1 MIKEEIEKLLSE
13 ALEKIGIEGEN
24 ISISFSSLPQIC
36 QFQCNGAFSLAK
48 KYGKNPLE
56 LASAVVDAIG
66 ENEEYEFF
74 VVKPAFINIKF
85 KNACYKNL
93 AEKLMNDDRA
103 GVGKISN
110 AKVLIDYGG
119 ANVAKTL
126 HVGHLRPA
134 IIGESLKRLYRFL
147 GEEVISD
154 VHLGDW
160 GLQMGLNELQ
170 LYEDGVLDFY
180 FGKTDKKYEITL
192 EMLNEAYPKASAR
205 KNVDE
210 EFKKKAEEWTL
221 KIQHKEEP
229 FYQIYQEIKKVSVVK
244 IKENYKALGA
254 EFDLWNGESDCADYI
269 DDAITQ
275 IVDKGLTRE
284 SGGALIVDVANEN
297 ENIPIPKKSEDEP
310 QRYKNPMPPAIIKK
324 HNGAM
329 LYATTDI
336 ATIYMRNITYK
347 NLDRIEYITDQRQ
360 NMHFT
365 QVFRVCKLSG
375 ISPENQQLLHIGHG
389 TMNGEDG
396 KPFKTRS
403 GDTLKLE
410 DIILMLTTKA
420 GEKLKSNGV
429 EYDDALA
436 LKIGVGAMKFGDL
449 SNNVGKDYLFD
460 LDKFLSF
467 EGKTGPYLQYTVC
480 RINSILNK
488 TDVKTND
495 FEIYNE
501 EQKDILYK
509 ILKLN
514 SSYEVCY
521 KEKSLN
527 NLCLASYDLASA
539 FSTFYNNHKIL
550 SESDLIKKSSYLNLL
565 KLVKKSLT
573 QALDILGIEVPEK
586 M

>member
-1 MIKEEIEKLLSE
+1 MIKEEIEKLLSD

-66 ENEEYEFF
+66 ENEEYDFF

-85 KNACYKNL
+85 KNTCYKNL

-103 GVGKISN
+103 GVSKISN

-269 DDAITQ
+269 DDAITR

-324 HNGAM
+324 YNGAM

-336 ATIYMRNITYK
+336 ATIYMRNKTYK

-565 KLVKKSLT
+565 NLVKKSLT
-573 QALDILGIEVPEK
+573 QALDVLGIEVPEK